1 MAEFA
6 ILMFICNFALII
18 TYNKMNDKPT
28 FTFRDGMSADEGYIQ
43 WIADIKQRFRQSQI
57 KAAVRVNTAMLEF
70 YWSMGRDIVE
80 LRAESKWGS
89 GFFNQLSLDMRTA
102 FPDETGFSVT
112 NLKYMRRWYAF
123 YRERVT
129 IRHQAGDEFDD
140 ALEINSSDELN
151 VAIRHQ
157 VGDELE
163 VAIRQQVADEIE
175 GMEKGHQVGG
185 QLEMPEIFGRIPW
198 KHHVHIISKCKSLD
212 EALFYINRVAEEGW
226 SRSRL
231 EHQVAANLFGSQGA
245 AITNFELTL
254 PAPQSQLAKEI
265 LKDPYNFGFLAMNEE
280 YEEKDMEDAL
290 VDNVTQFLLELGKG
304 FSYVG
309 RQMELQMPGG
319 QTFFP
324 DLLFYHIP
332 QHRYVVIELKV
343 VKYIPEFAGKL
354 NFYVT
359 AVDELLRGENDN
371 PTVGL
376 IICKSTDKTV
386 VEWSLRDINKP
397 LGVSSYQLEE
407 VVERTVKEL
416 ELKKGKCS

>member
-1 MAEFA
+1 MSD
-6 ILMFICNFALII
+6 N
-18 TYNKMNDKPT
+18 PT
-28 FTFRDGMSADEGYIQ
+28 FTFRDGMTADEGYVQ
-43 WIADIKQRFRQSQI
+43 WITDIKQRFRQSQI

-70 YWSMGRDIVE
+70 YWSVGRDLVT
-80 LRAESKWGS
+80 LRAEERWGA
-89 GFFNQLSLDMRTA
+89 GVVKQFALDMRQT
-102 FPDETGFSVT
+102 FPDETGFSDT
-112 NLKYMRRWYAF
+112 NVKYMKRWYLF
-123 YRERVT
+123 YYE
-129 IRHQAGDEFDD
+129 
-140 ALEINSSDELN
+140 
-151 VAIRHQ
+151 Q
-157 VGDELE
+157 VIKSQQPVDQIG
-163 VAIRQQVADEIE
+163 QQVADELQIVE
-175 GMEKGHQVGG
+175 KSHQLGDEFEAVEKGQQVVD
-185 QLEMPEIFGRIPW
+185 QLQFPDSFGLIPW
-198 KHHVHIISKCKSLD
+198 GCHILIFSKCKTLD
-212 EALFYINRVAEEGW
+212 EAIFYINKVSDEGW

-231 EHQVAANLFGSQGA
+231 EAQVAANLFGRQGA
-245 AITNFELTL
+245 AITNFEHTL

-265 LKDPYNFGFLAMNEE
+265 LKDPYHFGFLSMSAE
-280 YEEKDMEDAL
+280 YEEKDLEDAL
-290 VDNVTQFLLELGKG
+290 VSNVTRFLMELGKG

-343 VKYIPEFAGKL
+343 VKYIPEFVGKL

-359 AVDELLRGENDN
+359 AVDELMRGEGDN

-416 ELKKGKCS
+416 EMRKSENIRK

>member
-1 MAEFA
+1 MS
-6 ILMFICNFALII
+6 
-18 TYNKMNDKPT
+18 DKPT
-28 FTFRDGMSADEGYIQ
+28 FVSRDMMTADEGYVQ
-43 WIADIKQRFRQSQI
+43 WMADIKQRFRQSQV

-70 YWSMGRDIVE
+70 YWSVGRDLVA
-80 LRAESKWGS
+80 LRAEERWGA
-89 GFFNQLSLDMRTA
+89 GVVKQFALDMRQA
-102 FPDETGFSVT
+102 FPDETGFSDT
-112 NLKYMRRWYAF
+112 NVKYMKRWYLF
-123 YRERVT
+123 YYERVVKGQQPVDQ
-129 IRHQAGDEFDD
+129 IG
-140 ALEINSSDELN
+140 
-151 VAIRHQ
+151 HQ
-157 VGDELE
+157 VGNELGA
-163 VAIRQQVADEIE
+163 AIRQQPTDEKGQQVADQLDENQ
-175 GMEKGHQVGG
+175 KGQQLVD
-185 QLEMPEIFGRIPW
+185 QLEMPELFGQVPW
-198 KHHVHIISKCKSLD
+198 GQHIDIISKCQTLD
-212 EALFYINRVAEEGW
+212 EAIFYINKVTEEGW

-231 EHQVAANLFGSQGA
+231 ESQMAANLFGSQGA
-245 AITNFELTL
+245 AVTNFEHTL

-265 LKDPYNFGFLAMNEE
+265 LKDPYHFGFLSMSEE
-280 YEEKDMEDAL
+280 YEEKDLEDAL
-290 VDNVTQFLLELGKG
+290 VSNVTRFLMELGKG

-359 AVDELLRGENDN
+359 AVDELLRGEGDN

-397 LGVSSYQLEE
+397 LGVSSYQLEQ
-407 VVERTVKEL
+407 VVERTVREL
-416 ELKKGKCS
+416 ELKNENLRK

>member
-1 MAEFA
+1 M
-6 ILMFICNFALII
+6 
-18 TYNKMNDKPT
+18 TDKPT
-28 FTFRDGMSADEGYIQ
+28 FVSRDMMTADEGYVQ
-43 WIADIKQRFRQSQI
+43 WMADIKQRFRQSQV

-70 YWSMGRDIVE
+70 YWSVGRDLVA
-80 LRAESKWGS
+80 LRAEERWGA
-89 GFFNQLSLDMRTA
+89 GVVKQFALDMRQA
-102 FPDETGFSVT
+102 FPDETGFSDT
-112 NLKYMRRWYAF
+112 NVKYMKRWYLF
-123 YRERVT
+123 YYERV
-129 IRHQAGDEFDD
+129 IKGQRPVDQIGHQAGDEK
-140 ALEINSSDELN
+140 
-151 VAIRHQ
+151 
-157 VGDELE
+157 G
-163 VAIRQQVADEIE
+163 QQVADQLEAVEKSQQTVGQIE
-175 GMEKGHQVGG
+175 DREKCQQAAD

-198 KHHVHIISKCKSLD
+198 FHHVLIISKCQTLD
-212 EALFYINRVAEEGW
+212 EAIFYINKVTEEGW

-231 EHQVAANLFGSQGA
+231 ESQIAANLFGSQGA
-245 AITNFELTL
+245 AVTNFEHTL

-265 LKDPYNFGFLAMNEE
+265 LKDPYHFGFLSMSEE
-280 YEEKDMEDAL
+280 YEEKDLEDAL
-290 VDNVTQFLLELGKG
+290 VSNVTRFLMELGKG

-359 AVDELLRGENDN
+359 AVDELLRGEGDN

-397 LGVSSYQLEE
+397 LGVSSYQLEQ

-416 ELKKGKCS
+416 ELKKENSRK

>member
-1 MAEFA
+1 
-6 ILMFICNFALII
+6 
-18 TYNKMNDKPT
+18 MNNKPT
-28 FTFRDGMSADEGYIQ
+28 FTFREEMTSNEGYLQ
-43 WIADIKQRFRQSQI
+43 WIADIKKRFRQSQI

-80 LRAESKWGS
+80 LRAESRWGS

-112 NLKYMRRWYAF
+112 NLKYMKRWYAF
-123 YRERVT
+123 YTERVT
-129 IRHQAGDEFDD
+129 NRHQLGDEIDYALKLAKINGTNAEIRHQAGDE
-140 ALEINSSDELN
+140 
-151 VAIRHQ
+151 
-157 VGDELE
+157 
-163 VAIRQQVADEIE
+163 
-175 GMEKGHQVGG
+175 
-185 QLEMPEIFGRIPW
+185 LEMPDIFGKIPW
-198 KHHVHIISKCKSLD
+198 KHHVHIFSKCHTID
-212 EALFYINRVAEEGW
+212 EAFFYINRVVEEGW

-231 EHQVAANLFGSQGA
+231 EDQIAANLYASKGS
-245 AITNFELTL
+245 AITNFENTL
-254 PAPQSQLAKEI
+254 PAPQSMLAKEM
-265 LKDPYNFGFLAMNEE
+265 LKDPYNFDFLTIGKK
-280 YEEKDMEDAL
+280 YEEKDLEDAL

-324 DLLFYHIP
+324 DLLFYNIP
-332 QHRYVVIELKV
+332 QHRYVVIELNV
-343 VKYIPEFAGKL
+343 VKFIPEFAGKL

-359 AVDELLRGENDN
+359 AIDELMRGEGDN

-376 IICKSTDKTV
+376 IICKSSDKTV

-416 ELKKGKCS
+416 EQRNGAKSK

>member
-1 MAEFA
+1 
-6 ILMFICNFALII
+6 
-18 TYNKMNDKPT
+18 MNDKPT
-28 FTFRDGMSADEGYIQ
+28 FTFRDGMTTDEGYIQ
-43 WIADIKQRFRQSQI
+43 WITDIKQRFRQSQI

-70 YWSMGRDIVE
+70 YWSVGRDLVT
-80 LRAESKWGS
+80 LRAEERWGA
-89 GFFNQLSLDMRTA
+89 GVVKQFALDMRQA
-102 FPDETGFSVT
+102 FPDETGFSYSNV
-112 NLKYMRRWYAF
+112 KYMKQWYS
-123 YRERVT
+123 YYYERVT
-129 IRHQAGDEFDD
+129 K
-140 ALEINSSDELN
+140 S
-151 VAIRHQ
+151 HQ
-157 VGDELE
+157 VGGQLE
-163 VAIRQQVADEIE
+163 VDEKSQQVADEI
-175 GMEKGHQVGG
+175 GDLEKSHQLGG
-185 QLEMPEIFGRIPW
+185 ELEMPEIFGRIPW
-198 KHHVHIISKCKSLD
+198 KHHVHIITKCKSLD
-212 EALFYINRVAEEGW
+212 EALFYINRVVDEGW

-231 EHQVAANLFGSQGA
+231 ENQVAANLFGSQGA
-245 AITNFELTL
+245 AITNFEQTL

-265 LKDPYNFGFLAMNEE
+265 LKDPYNFGFLAMNKE

-290 VDNVTQFLLELGKG
+290 VDNVTQFLLELGRG

-359 AVDELLRGENDN
+359 AVDELLRGEADN

-416 ELKKGKCS
+416 KMKKGERQKF